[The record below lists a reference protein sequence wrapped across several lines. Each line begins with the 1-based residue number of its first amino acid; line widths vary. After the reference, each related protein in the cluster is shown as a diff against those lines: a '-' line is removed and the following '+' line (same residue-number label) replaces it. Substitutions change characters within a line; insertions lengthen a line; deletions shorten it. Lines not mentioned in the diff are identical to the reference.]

1 MSKPNTFH
9 RSTEPKALEAA
20 LSDAGISLENLRT
33 EVSRN
38 AADLALFKPKDGN
51 NFGGPWVRD
60 VIAPGDGDT
69 WCAIIGAPDGKTYEL
84 DFTIDDKSVTLSGEP
99 REVIQQV
106 TYETAAASVSAGD
119 VEGHEFHGN
128 QFSQGV
134 ATANAQSDK
143 ADKASKS
150 AEKKGTSEANYEAVK
165 EHAKAAQM
173 HTDMAHMAK
182 ASGDKVAQ
190 RTHEA
195 IAAQHEHARAMHFSK
210 AKELLASS
218 HEHQTPTHNWKGAAF
233 EAFSVEAP
241 TKFDG
246 FMAMAGG
253 VQTFTLGYL
262 GTPLTV
268 TVNVNPASASTLQQL
283 LEAVNAA
290 SPQKA
295 FNCFDHEK
303 KAASSWPQ
311 RFYWKTEKNAIYE
324 VAEPSKAG
332 LEAVEGKTYRGFSLT
347 FFTDAEV
354 TPRPAMQGGGF
365 EIKPGAR
372 GSKEDPAEFVCPEVT
387 PQNVGAFLNMGTLT
401 NRPASKQNEP
411 LFASQV
417 ETRPVAA
424 QINSPT
430 ASAAARTAGAPTHPS
445 KIRKTTIMEKPQLD
459 AAALQARCEQLEQK
473 IVELS
478 AQDTAIAK
486 SDLRAAQAELEASQA
501 KLELA
506 KQNEKIISLEAAEV
520 KRKETAADE
529 AVAKMIDS
537 QQIAMLDKELQA
549 SWKTR
554 FIADPTLIPLIVKAK
569 APNSRVTAGS
579 VALTASLGYGDVGE
593 DPRRIYRHLGEL
605 CKRQM
610 RAFGMEAS
618 DCKLRS
624 DTAKEFALVYR
635 KEIRGAFDAEGCPTV
650 KPEFIYTAI
659 DRAIPMEAA
668 ADTDTLGTLVGTLV
682 TQRTLDLFRY
692 KFPLISRI
700 MTDMSD
706 QPSDLNQAV
715 STRKVLV
722 PAVQTFDTTL
732 DTDGYPKGW
741 DVASSAQTTD
751 INITLDE
758 LVGVPIPFSMAALSS
773 TQRQLFGEQAEA
785 QVYALIKYFLAKLY
799 AVCTTANFNAYAV
812 VTAADAQGVIKVPT
826 AYASY
831 PKALID
837 FARSAA
843 AEIGVAFDANEV
855 PEEMRTLLLN
865 AQYYGKATQ
874 DPSIV
879 TFFAGQQAPGIITD
893 GKLPNLSGFVP
904 VKAPNFP
911 GTNNRVGIALQKNG
925 LLAKSRLP
933 ANLMDVFPG
942 AGNGTST
949 QVTEPDTGF
958 SMMMVRYI
966 DNKRGFAAQLA
977 AAILGAAKGD
987 VRGGLVL
994 TSQ

>member
-1 MSKPNTFH
+1 MSKTTVTYRRP
-9 RSTEPKALEAA
+9 SAKALEAA
-20 LSDAGISLENLRT
+20 LAENSISLENLRAKIGAA
-33 EVSRN
+33 
-38 AADLALFKPKDGN
+38 AADIATFKSENGN
-51 NFGGPWVRD
+51 VGAPWVQD
-60 VIAPGDGDT
+60 IVAPGHEVGEL
-69 WCAIIGAPDGKTYEL
+69 WEAIICAPNGKNYCVK
-84 DFTIDDKSVTLSGEP
+84 FTVSADAVTISGTPEEVT
-99 REVIQQV
+99 REVEYKY
-106 TYETAAASVSAGD
+106 TSTGAEASTLDPQPS
-119 VEGHEFHGN
+119 
-128 QFSQGV
+128 
-134 ATANAQSDK
+134 T
-143 ADKASKS
+143 
-150 AEKKGTSEANYEAVK
+150 
-165 EHAKAAQM
+165 
-173 HTDMAHMAK
+173 
-182 ASGDKVAQ
+182 
-190 RTHEA
+190 
-195 IAAQHEHARAMHFSK
+195 
-210 AKELLASS
+210 L
-218 HEHQTPTHNWKGAAF
+218 AAF

-268 TVNVNPASASTLQQL
+268 TVDVNPASARTLQQL

-290 SPQKA
+290 TPQKA

-311 RFYWKTEKNAIYE
+311 RFYWNTDKQAIYE

-332 LEAVEGKTYRGFSLT
+332 LEAVDGKTYRGFSLT

-354 TPRPAMQGGGF
+354 TPRPAMLGGGF
-365 EIKPGAR
+365 EIKAGAI
-372 GSKEDPAEFVCPEVT
+372 GSKENPAHFICPEVT
-387 PQNVGAFLNMGTLT
+387 AQNVGSFLNMGTLT
-401 NRPASKQNEP
+401 NRPAAKQNEP
-411 LFASQV
+411 LFAAQPA
-417 ETRPVAA
+417 TTLPV
-424 QINSPT
+424 
-430 ASAAARTAGAPTHPS
+430 ASAAARNAGTTSSTTTH
-445 KIRKTTIMEKPQLD
+445 KINMLKTEENV
-459 AAALQARCEQLEQK
+459 AALTARNEQLEQK
-473 IVELS
+473 I
-478 AQDTAIAK
+478 
-486 SDLRAAQAELEASQA
+486 AELTAADAAADKIEIRALAAELQANQA

-529 AVAKMIDS
+529 AVAQMIHN

-549 SWKTR
+549 SWKNK

-569 APNSRVTAGS
+569 AGNGRVTAGS
-579 VALTASLGYGDVGE
+579 AALTASMGYGDVNEG
-593 DPRRIYRHLGEL
+593 PIRIYKHLGEL

-624 DTAKEFALVYR
+624 ETAKQFALVYR
-635 KEIRGAFDAEGCPTV
+635 KEIRGEFDASGCPTM
-650 KPEFIYTAI
+650 KPEFVYAPLNE
-659 DRAIPMEAA
+659 AVPLEAA

-799 AVCTTANFNAYAV
+799 AVCTVANFNAYAV
-812 VTAADAQGVIKVPT
+812 VTAADAQGIIKVPT

-831 PKALID
+831 AVALID

-843 AEIGVAFDANEV
+843 ANIGVAFDSNEV

-879 TFFAGQQAPGIITD
+879 TFFAGQQSPGIITD
-893 GKLPNLSGFVP
+893 GVLPNLSGFAP

-949 QVTEPDTGF
+949 QVTDPDTGF
-958 SMMMVRYI
+958 TMMMVRYI

-987 VRGGLVL
+987 VRGGLVI